1 MIPTIELEVYKEG
14 SIIESIILE
23 GKSLFVFGCNP
34 NKANVILMHAS
45 ISRCHAALII
55 DKKIGAMII
64 DLLSKASTY
73 LNGEKLIGLV
83 GRSIKIGDQIH
94 FGQST
99 RTYLVKNID
108 YSKMQKAFEKEAQ
121 DLER

>member
-64 DLLSKASTY
+64 DL
-73 LNGEKLIGLV
+73 
-83 GRSIKIGDQIH
+83 
-94 FGQST
+94 
-99 RTYLVKNID
+99 
-108 YSKMQKAFEKEAQ
+108 
-121 DLER
+121 

>member
-64 DLLSKASTY
+64 DLLSKASTT

-83 GRSIKIGDQIH
+83 GRSIKIGDQIQ